1 MTTETWIDLPTLQD
15 VAKAQYDGWEIVW
28 QEKSSFDES
37 DPLHPWDGSGWSQ
50 YWRFRGRHRQPKMK
64 KVKLLGWFD
73 GEELRLAHEA
83 LQHDWV
89 RVPSEDKE
97 IEIPE

>member
-1 MTTETWIDLPTLQD
+1 MMTTEWKDLPTLQD
-15 VAKAQYDGWEIVW
+15 VACAQADGWDIERSNNNQFWECWTREVW
-28 QEKSSFDES
+28 TMHTF
-37 DPLHPWDGSGWSQ
+37 
-50 YWRFRGRHRQPKMK
+50 YRGRSRQPKMK

-97 IEIPE
+97 IEAPE